1 MLDKSVITTKLAAL
15 YQEIVAIREDD
26 AYLKSIGAYGSDM
39 SIELW
44 DWSQGVGLYGIW
56 RLYEATGDQTYVD
69 YLSAWFERHRA
80 EAAVKNVN
88 HVAPML
94 TLVSLLEQQENV
106 QWRALVNEYGEWI
119 EQGLLRTEM
128 GGFAHTTATRNNEG
142 QLWVDTLFMSGLFH
156 VKAGQLLNKPAY
168 CEEVIYQFLLHT
180 QFLSDPVSGLWR
192 HGWHFTEKHH
202 FAGALWGRGNG
213 WAAITAVELLELTRA
228 SHSASSRFI
237 EQNFLRQSEAL
248 LNAQADN
255 GMWHTLLNDP
265 HSYQESSATAAIAYA
280 FLKGY
285 RLGILDSRFADAGV
299 NAIAA
304 LLARIDQ
311 QGQLAEVSSG
321 TPVFMTLPEYTDV
334 PIRQR
339 SYGQSLAMLA
349 LAEMLRHPDLMHTK
363 PV

>member
-1 MLDKSVITTKLAAL
+1 M
-15 YQEIVAIREDD
+15 
-26 AYLKSIGAYGSDM
+26 
-39 SIELW
+39 
-44 DWSQGVGLYGIW
+44 GLYGIW

-69 YLSAWFERHRA
+69 YLSAWFERHQA

-94 TLVSLLEQQENV
+94 TLVSLLKQQENAK
-106 QWRALVNEYGEWI
+106 WRALVNEYGEWI

-142 QLWVDTLFMSGLFH
+142 QLWVDTLFMDGLFH

-213 WAAITAVELLELTRA
+213 WAAI
-228 SHSASSRFI
+228 
-237 EQNFLRQSEAL
+237 
-248 LNAQADN
+248 
-255 GMWHTLLNDP
+255 
-265 HSYQESSATAAIAYA
+265 AYA

-285 RLGILDSRFADAGV
+285 RLGILDSRFADAGIK
-299 NAIAA
+299 AIDA

-339 SYGQSLAMLA
+339 SYGQSLTMLA
-349 LAEMLRHPDLMHTK
+349 LAEMLRHPALLRVD
-363 PV
+363 PA